1 MIDSDNARIARLLQA
16 SAALFSN
23 GHTRGDAV
31 LTAFELERQVIQ
43 KLESEQRSQ
52 ETQ

>member
-16 SAALFSN
+16 TAALFSN

-31 LTAFELERQVIQ
+31 HQAFELEKQVIE
-43 KLESEQRSQ
+43 KLEADKKSQ